1 MDAIRWWHICFAH
14 SAKGISV
21 KLNAELTKKQMMTKT
36 CLVTNVFTFLTADR
50 IASICHQIEH
60 LSPHSTVVTTVEI
73 HWKRVSYSK
82 SRTFFLSLT
91 TFFLRDNF
99 LRTRCQRTAKSK
111 GQTEEKAT
119 EATSSSSHQP
129 TLLLCSIDY
138 FFGSFTLVFDR
149 TDLAQTFGSW
159 PGSNDGSAIS
169 FPDFFQ

>member
-1 MDAIRWWHICFAH
+1 M
-14 SAKGISV
+14 

-73 HWKRVSYSK
+73 HWKRVSYTK

-99 LRTRCQRTAKSK
+99 LWTRCQRTAKSK

-149 TDLAQTFGSW
+149 TDLPQTFGSW
-159 PGSNDGSAIS
+159 PASNDESAIS
-169 FPDFFQ
+169 CYPDFFGHVGH

>member
-73 HWKRVSYSK
+73 HWKRVSYTK

-91 TFFLRDNF
+91 TFFSETTFWGLAANVLQKVKDRQRKKPQQQLHHQVTNQVFVFSALSTTFFLALLR
-99 LRTRCQRTAKSK
+99 LSLT
-111 GQTEEKAT
+111 GQ
-119 EATSSSSHQP
+119 
-129 TLLLCSIDY
+129 I
-138 FFGSFTLVFDR
+138 
-149 TDLAQTFGSW
+149 
-159 PGSNDGSAIS
+159 
-169 FPDFFQ
+169 